1 MTTLRTFQ
9 TEIEEIHHRE
19 LTKQRAQ
26 VMATE
31 EKENKNPQ
39 PKGKAKIDPDE
50 DDMNTRAGMVEAE
63 EKILVSQSL

>member
-19 LTKQRAQ
+19 LVKQRAQ
-26 VMATE
+26 VVTTE

-39 PKGKAKIDPDE
+39 PKGKAKDDSDNDE
-50 DDMNTRAGMVEAE
+50 INTRAGMVEAE
-63 EKILVSQSL
+63 EKILVS